1 MSAYDDI
8 IDLARPIS
16 KTRPR
21 MSARERA
28 AQFAPFA
35 ALAGYGELISESQ
48 RDTLE
53 KRPLS
58 SGEAEKLNRRLIKL
72 TQLIA
77 QRPRIRISCFVPDG
91 KKRGAWTTAVWSL
104 RTAEAYPSTT
114 LAKYNFY
121 RGGLCQA
128 RKISSACMPIS

>member
-8 IDLARPIS
+8 IDL
-16 KTRPR
+16 TRPVSKVHSR

-53 KRPLS
+53 KAPLS
-58 SGEAEKLNRRLIKL
+58 SGEAEKLNRRLIRL
-72 TQLIA
+72 TQRIS
-77 QRPRIRISCFVPDG
+77 QRPRIRLSCFVPDE
-91 KKRGAWTTAVWSL
+91 KKSGGAYETWEGTARRLDSGRLELEDGRSVQIYDL
-104 RTAEAYPSTT
+104 REIQF
-114 LAKYNFY
+114 L
-121 RGGLCQA
+121 
-128 RKISSACMPIS
+128 

>member
-8 IDLARPIS
+8 IALARPIS
-16 KTRPR
+16 KTHPR

-91 KKRGAWTTAVWSL
+91 RKSGGAYETWEGAARRLDNGRLELEDGRSV
-104 RTAEAYPSTT
+104 PIDD
-114 LAKYNFY
+114 
-121 RGGLCQA
+121 LCEIQFL
-128 RKISSACMPIS
+128 